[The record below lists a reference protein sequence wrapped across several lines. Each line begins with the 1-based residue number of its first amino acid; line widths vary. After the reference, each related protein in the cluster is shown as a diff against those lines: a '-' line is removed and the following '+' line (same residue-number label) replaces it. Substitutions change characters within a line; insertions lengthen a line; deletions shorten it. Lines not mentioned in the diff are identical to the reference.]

1 MQRART
7 AKMSDRF
14 QRILFYFLMASCS
27 GIAIW
32 LSRDFEWYVV
42 WNAAPFLLKGLGVS
56 WLLAIVSVSIG
67 MVMGTALAFG
77 RMKGPFVV
85 RYAAIAFIEIVR
97 AIPPLTVIFL
107 VFFSVPVLTGRSVS
121 PWAAGFVSLSII
133 ASAYLAEVIRA
144 GLNSV
149 PAVQIETA
157 HATGLTRSQTLFLIV
172 LPQALRNMS
181 PALIAHFV
189 LLFKV
194 TSLIYVI
201 GLIDFYRAIQLVNNR
216 DFAPYALYSTMAIG
230 YFLCCYALSFLVKRL
245 DPKYTLVA

>member
-1 MQRART
+1 
-7 AKMSDRF
+7 MSDRF
-14 QRILFYFLMASCS
+14 QRILFYCLITSCL

-42 WNAAPFLLKGLGVS
+42 WKAGPFLLEALGVS
-56 WLLAIVSVSIG
+56 WLLTIVSVSIG
-67 MVMGTALAFG
+67 MVVGTALAFC
-77 RMKGPFVV
+77 RIKGPFGV
-85 RYAAIAFIEIVR
+85 RHAAIAFIEIVR
-97 AIPPLTVIFL
+97 AMPPLTVIFL
-107 VFFSVPVLTGRSVS
+107 VFFSVPVLIGRSVS
-121 PWAAGFVSLSII
+121 PWTAGFLSLSII

-144 GLNSV
+144 GLVSV
-149 PAVQIETA
+149 PSVQVETA
-157 HATGLTRSQTLFLIV
+157 HATGLTQSQTLLLIV
-172 LPQALRNMS
+172 LPQALRNMT

-230 YFLCCYALSFLVKRL
+230 YFVCCYALSFLVKRI
-245 DPKYTLVA
+245 DPKYTLVS